1 MTLLQILLVALGGVL
16 GSLMRW
22 QIIEALSTLTL
33 GVFLVNQLGV
43 LVAGFVA
50 YRMKT
55 TEYQRLFWITGFSG
69 GFTTMSSLAFI
80 LHESNP
86 LSGMLYA
93 AASLAVSLLI
103 LNILKDKA
111 KS

>member
-1 MTLLQILLVALGGVL
+1 MQILLVALGGVL

-55 TEYQRLFWITGFSG
+55 TEYQRLFWVTGFAG

-93 AASLAVSLLI
+93 AASLAVSLFI
-103 LNILKDKA
+103 LHILKDKA

>member
-1 MTLLQILLVALGGVL
+1 MQILLVALGGVL

-55 TEYQRLFWITGFSG
+55 TEYQRLFWVTGFAG

-86 LSGMLYA
+86 VSGVLYA

>member
-1 MTLLQILLVALGGVL
+1 LVALGGVL

-55 TEYQRLFWITGFSG
+55 TEYQRLFWVTGFAG

-80 LHESNP
+80 VHESSP
-86 LSGMLYA
+86 VSGLLYA
-93 AASLAVSLLI
+93 FASLAVSLLI
-103 LNILKDKA
+103 LNILRDKA

>member
-16 GSLMRW
+16 GSLARW
-22 QIIEALSTLTL
+22 QFIEVLPNLSL
-33 GVFLVNQLGV
+33 GVFVVNQLGV
-43 LVAGFVA
+43 LLAGYVA

-55 TEYQRLFWITGFSG
+55 TINQRLFWITGFSG

-86 LSGMLYA
+86 FSGVLYA